1 MKSIVIF
8 GGAGFVGKHILC
20 KISKLGYKII
30 VPYQKQTNEAKLK
43 LLGEAGQIIPFHFTS
58 LHEKRLKKIIEK
70 SEICINL
77 KTTWDNKKYSYHK
90 SIFDFNVKL
99 ISILNNCNTAK
110 KLIFFSG
117 LGIDQSTNSLRDR
130 AILDVEKHIKN
141 NLRNSIIIRP
151 SVIFGSNDT
160 KNFHSL
166 NTIIQHMPFIPLPY
180 YGKFKWEPVFVEDLA
195 YYIAERGL
203 RKNKKKEISNVV
215 GPETLSFCEILSK
228 MEKYRKVKR
237 IKIPIPDFYMIILK
251 KLLALFIS
259 KHSIEAIFSSFSD
272 KVFHGDKVRLSTKFG
287 DFLRAT
293 ESVQI

>member
-1 MKSIVIF
+1 LSKNPQSNTNLVKWKHFDLASSSQPEDLLKGCTQIF
-8 GGAGFVGKHILC
+8 HVAAAIKGKPEYLAKINYLGTQIL
-20 KISKLGYKII
+20 L
-30 VPYQKQTNEAKLK
+30 EA
-43 LLGEAGQIIPFHFTS
+43 A
-58 LHEKRLKKIIEK
+58 
-70 SEICINL
+70 EIA
-77 KTTWDNKKYSYHK
+77 
-90 SIFDFNVKL
+90 NVKKFIY
-99 ISILNNCNTAK
+99 ISSIDALLFNYPYAK
-110 KLIFFSG
+110 SKGDAEELV
-117 LGIDQSTNSLRDR
+117 TNS
-130 AILDVEKHIKN
+130 
-141 NLRNSIIIRP
+141 NLNSIIIRP

-272 KVFHGDKVRLSTKFG
+272 KVFHGDKVRCQQNWR
-287 DFLRAT
+287 FLRA
-293 ESVQI
+293 

>member
-1 MKSIVIF
+1 MIF
-8 GGAGFVGKHILC
+8 LTGANGFLGRHVLNLLEGQKHQVCCLSKNPQSNTNLVKWKHFDLASSSQPEDLLKGCTQIFHVAAAIKGKPEYLAKINYLGTQIL
-20 KISKLGYKII
+20 L
-30 VPYQKQTNEAKLK
+30 EA
-43 LLGEAGQIIPFHFTS
+43 A
-58 LHEKRLKKIIEK
+58 
-70 SEICINL
+70 EIA
-77 KTTWDNKKYSYHK
+77 
-90 SIFDFNVKL
+90 NVKKFIY
-99 ISILNNCNTAK
+99 ISSIDALLFNYPYAK
-110 KLIFFSG
+110 SKGDAEELV
-117 LGIDQSTNSLRDR
+117 TNS
-130 AILDVEKHIKN
+130 
-141 NLRNSIIIRP
+141 NLNSIIIRP